1 MKAPLG
7 TLIEGSSNRTFNR
20 LIALIERMS
29 PPRVIAVGDAVSE
42 NMLRH
47 GVPLQVMII
56 DNKTKRKP
64 IKPLLI
70 EADQT
75 LYLRNPPGSLTEE
88 AWTVIRKAL
97 GEKGRTKVLVDGE
110 EDLLALVVVLCAPE
124 NSIVV
129 YGQPNEGIVVIRVT
143 EEIRERMQQILNVM
157 EKPSKS

>member
-1 MKAPLG
+1 M
-7 TLIEGSSNRTFNR
+7 IEGSSDRTFNR
-20 LIALIERMS
+20 LIAMIERIR

-42 NMLRH
+42 NMLKH

-64 IKPLLI
+64 IKPLSV

-110 EDLLALVVVLCAPE
+110 EDLIALVVVLCAPE
-124 NSIVV
+124 NTIVV
-129 YGQPNEGIVVIRVT
+129 YGQPNEGVVAIRVT
-143 EEIRERMQQILNVM
+143 EETRELMHKILNAM
-157 EKPSKS
+157 EKTSKS